1 MGYPK
6 SIKKL
11 IDCFKKIPGVGEKSA
26 ERYALSVL
34 NFDKELADN
43 FSKSI
48 CEVKEKI
55 KNCEVCYNLSEDDKC
70 EICLNENRDRTT
82 ICIVEE
88 PKNVILFEKLE
99 IYNGLYHVLGGLI
112 SPLDDKTPDDINIDS
127 LIKRIKSG
135 TIKEVIIAIKPGI
148 EGETTSLYIQKLLE
162 KENVTISKIA
172 YGIPVGADME
182 YLDSLTLEMALEDRK
197 KIEKK

>member
-26 ERYALSVL
+26 ERYALAIL
-34 NFDKELADN
+34 NFDDETSEA

-55 KNCEVCYNLSEDDKC
+55 KSCIACHNLSEEDKC
-70 EICLNENRDRTT
+70 EICLDKTRDNT
-82 ICIVEE
+82 IICVVEE
-88 PKNVILFEKLE
+88 PKNVILFEKLG

-112 SPLDDKTPDDINIDS
+112 SPLEGKTPEDINISS
-127 LIKRIKSG
+127 LIKRV
-135 TIKEVIIAIKPGI
+135 KEGKINEIIIAIKPGI
-148 EGETTSLYIQKLLE
+148 EGETTSLYLQKILG
-162 KENVTISKIA
+162 KENVKISKIA
-172 YGIPVGADME
+172 YGIPIGADME
-182 YLDSLTLEMALEDRK
+182 YLDSMTLEMALSDRK
-197 KIEKK
+197 EIEKK

>member
-26 ERYALSVL
+26 ERYALAIL
-34 NFDKELADN
+34 NFDDETSEA

-55 KNCEVCYNLSEDDKC
+55 KSCIVCHNLSEEDKC
-70 EICLNENRDRTT
+70 EICLDKTRDNT
-82 ICIVEE
+82 IICVVEE
-88 PKNVILFEKLE
+88 PKNVILFEKLG

-112 SPLDDKTPDDINIDS
+112 SPLEGKTPEDINISS
-127 LIKRIKSG
+127 LIKRV
-135 TIKEVIIAIKPGI
+135 KEGKINEIIIAIKPGI
-148 EGETTSLYIQKLLE
+148 EGETTSLYLQKILG
-162 KENVTISKIA
+162 KENVKISKIA
-172 YGIPVGADME
+172 YGIPIGADME
-182 YLDSLTLEMALEDRK
+182 YLDSMTLEMALSDRK
-197 KIEKK
+197 EIEKK